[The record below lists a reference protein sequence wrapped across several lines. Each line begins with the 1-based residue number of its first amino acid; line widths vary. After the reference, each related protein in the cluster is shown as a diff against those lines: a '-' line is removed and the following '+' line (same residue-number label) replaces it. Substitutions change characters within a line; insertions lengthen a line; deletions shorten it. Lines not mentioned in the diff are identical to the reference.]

1 MTLQSSG
8 AIAFGDI
15 NVELTIARATQLSLG
30 GAAARGLAGVA
41 SGAIRL
47 GADFYGKAFQ
57 TVNIGDY
64 TGYTYDT
71 NLEYAVASSSYQL
84 LAGGTVYWAKQE
96 GGLATDGYLSGE
108 WLTAGPAAG
117 VSARATII
125 GSSTSS
131 VYGIINGTFGS
142 WISITGVQP
151 QWDVNATAI
160 TNFGVVNESAYVS
173 FTLELARTS
182 NLSVILDSAT
192 INLQAEAS
200 AFT

>member
-117 VSARATII
+117 VSALATII
-125 GSSTSS
+125 GSSNSS
-131 VYGIINGTFGS
+131 GAAINGTFGS

-151 QWDVNATAI
+151 HWDVNATAI

-192 INLQAEAS
+192 ITLRAEAS